1 MTINR
6 SIANAL
12 ASSGAFLWSA
22 VLAFVVRA
30 EFVRVLGV
38 EWLGLDALFA
48 SIIVFASLA
57 ELGIGSAV
65 TFAFFKPLND
75 GDHGKIWSLMAVLA
89 RFYRW
94 IILATFLLGGVAGA
108 LLPYVSDIE
117 IGKREYTLFGLFLV
131 AYSSSYLFAE
141 YKVLALAMQ
150 KNYLESAARV
160 LLVSVK
166 AFLQLAALEYFESY
180 GLFLASVML
189 ANVLSNVFLR
199 YLVRQKFGVRL
210 GANTKTPS
218 KQELARVRRNIIGGM
233 LHRFSSAVVTGTD
246 NILIS
251 MFVGTT
257 TLGLY
262 SSYSMLFYQLSG
274 ALGQLM
280 YPLAGLIGS
289 AKENR
294 GGQEAYRLFK
304 TMFFVFSYF
313 VTVAALGIAFCIDDV
328 IRVWLGDALV
338 LPKFVGVLLAVNF
351 FVIVLRRPAIISI
364 DAFGLQWDIRH
375 KAIIEAAVNA
385 VASLVFIMTFDLGVV
400 GVIAGTLVSNL
411 VTNVWWEPLVIYKG
425 IFRARLRYYFAL
437 YARVILTAL
446 ITAAALMFLFSEAA
460 LITRFWQLLLKV
472 VIVWL
477 VASVVFAAVNASTLS
492 AIYTRYGRRI

>member
-1 MTINR
+1 MTIRR
-6 SIANAL
+6 SISNSL
-12 ASSGAFLWSA
+12 ASGGAFLWSA
-22 VLAFVVRA
+22 ILAFVVRA

-38 EWLGLDALFA
+38 EWLGIDTLFA

-75 GDHGKIWSLMAVLA
+75 GDHAKIWGLMAVLS
-89 RFYRW
+89 RLYRW
-94 IILATFLLGGVAGA
+94 IILATLLLGSVAGA
-108 LLPYVSDIE
+108 LLPYLSDVE
-117 IGKREYTLFGLFLV
+117 IGKHEYSLFGLFV
-131 AYSSSYLFAE
+131 IAYSTSFVFSE

-160 LLVSVK
+160 LLVTVK

-199 YLVRQKFGVRL
+199 YLVRLKFGAAVS
-210 GANTKTPS
+210 ANTKSPS
-218 KQELARVRRNIIGGM
+218 KQDMVRVRRNILGGV
-233 LHRFSSAVVTGTD
+233 LHRFSSVVVTGTD

-251 MFVGTT
+251 MFFGIT

-262 SSYSMLFYQLSG
+262 SSYSMLFHQLSG
-274 ALGQLM
+274 ALGQLI
-280 YPLAGLIGS
+280 YPLAGIIGGVK
-289 AKENR
+289 ANR

-304 TMFFVFSYF
+304 AIFFVFSYF
-313 VTVAALGIAFCIDDV
+313 VTVTALGISFCIDDV
-328 IRVWLGDALV
+328 IRVWLGDAFV
-338 LPKFVGVLLAVNF
+338 LPKFVGELLAINF

-375 KAIIEAAVNA
+375 KAIVEATVNA
-385 VASLVFIMTFDLGVV
+385 AASLVFIMIFDLGVI

-411 VTNVWWEPLVIYKG
+411 ATNVWWEPLVIYRS
-425 IFRARLRYYFAL
+425 IFRAKLRYYFAV
-437 YARVILTAL
+437 YVKVILTAL
-446 ITAAALMFLFSEAA
+446 ITAAVLMFLFSEAP
-460 LITRFWQLLLKV
+460 IVTSFWQLLIKV
-472 VIVWL
+472 ATVWM
-477 VASVVFAAVNASTLS
+477 VASVVFIAMNASTFG
-492 AIYTRYGRRI
+492 AMYTRYGRRL